1 VVHSFIGFSKFVG
14 TCENGGGGT
23 YMGMMNEFQEN
34 HGLDWDG
41 RTCKKGAHARK
52 ESGRRVARAGR
63 KQPRE
68 NLWRRQQRCRGRA
81 RGGSFVQHGPS
92 AVGGSMKV
100 KQAGLDRGSRAQL
113 QKNAL
118 LNR

>member
-1 VVHSFIGFSKFVG
+1 MFRGVFAVGAPSAALAHAVG
-14 TCENGGGGT
+14 TT
-23 YMGMMNEFQEN
+23 DSHTPSVPLRARLPQT
-34 HGLDWDG
+34 

-52 ESGRRVARAGR
+52 ESGRRVAGAGR

-81 RGGSFVQHGPS
+81 WGGSFVQHGPS